1 MDTLEFAPSET
12 QVESEIDQQLNNMR
26 TQLAQQGIGFDL
38 YCQMLN
44 TTEEKLRE
52 EARGAAVVAIKMQTT
67 IEQIAYT
74 EKLEATD
81 ADINQL
87 VEAIA
92 RQNRMTV
99 EQLQANI
106 DANFS
111 TAVVR
116 SVLADKVMKLVRE
129 AAEIEEIE
137 T

>member
-1 MDTLEFAPSET
+1 
-12 QVESEIDQQLNNMR
+12 
-26 TQLAQQGIGFDL
+26 
-38 YCQMLN
+38 
-44 TTEEKLRE
+44 
-52 EARGAAVVAIKMQTT
+52 MQTT

-81 ADINQL
+81 EDINKL

-116 SVLADKVMKLVRE
+116 SVLADKVMKLVRQT
-129 AAEIEEIE
+129 AEIEEIE
-137 T
+137 A

>member
-1 MDTLEFAPSET
+1 M
-12 QVESEIDQQLNNMR
+12 
-26 TQLAQQGIGFDL
+26 
-38 YCQMLN
+38 
-44 TTEEKLRE
+44 
-52 EARGAAVVAIKMQTT
+52 
-67 IEQIAYT
+67 
-74 EKLEATD
+74 
-81 ADINQL
+81 
-87 VEAIA
+87 EAIA

-129 AAEIEEIE
+129 TAEIEEIE